1 MMLWGVAATGC
12 ATGNMADPDADGLFD
27 DVDQKVPPDDTGK
40 MPADAGSDAVVGD
53 DVPSE
58 LDAGPADT
66 GTMDAGTADT
76 GTMDTGPRDTGVVDT
91 GPRDTGPR
99 DTGPVDTGP
108 VDTGPVDTGP
118 VDTGPAD
125 TGPIDT
131 RPMLV
136 CNALAGSRT
145 CRGNGDFPPCCIPI
159 LITVTCGCQLPL
171 VGCFA
176 CP

>member
-91 GPRDTGPR
+91 GPRDTGPI
-99 DTGPVDTGP
+99 DTGVIDSGPRDTGP

-125 TGPIDT
+125 TGPVEPTITCPLPIGATTCMGT
-131 RPMLV
+131 RACCFTFFGVPTG
-136 CNALAGSRT
+136 CGS
-145 CRGNGDFPPCCIPI
+145 
-159 LITVTCGCQLPL
+159 V
-171 VGCFA
+171 
-176 CP
+176 